1 MRDIKY
7 KARLSTSNGYA
18 IGIPIKDELGNWS
31 MSMIGY
37 PNIRHKIILETISV
51 YTGKKDK
58 NDKEIFEGDIIAI
71 PSAISDKIYK
81 FVVGYSE
88 KDMSFV
94 LYEVNEKSNT
104 FSKVGIYYDRIA
116 NSCEFCSEDIE
127 VVGNL
132 FDTIPRLRARDIY
145 EEDDEED

>member
-18 IGIPIKDELGNWS
+18 IGIPIKDKLGNWS

-37 PNIRHKIILETISV
+37 PNIRHEIIQETISV

-81 FVVGYSE
+81 FVVRYSE

-94 LYEVNEKSNT
+94 LYTIYDDNT
-104 FSKVGIYYDRIA
+104 IAPVGIYYNTIVD
-116 NSCEFCSEDIE
+116 SCEFCPTDIE
-127 VVGNL
+127 VVGNV
-132 FDTIPRLRARDIY
+132 FDTIPRLRTRDIY
-145 EEDDEED
+145 EED

>member
-18 IGIPIKDELGNWS
+18 IGIPIKDKLGNWS

-37 PNIRHKIILETISV
+37 PDIRHEIIQETISV

-71 PSAISDKIYK
+71 PSAISDRIYK
-81 FVVGYSE
+81 FVVRYSE

-94 LYEVNEKSNT
+94 LYTVYDDNT
-104 FSKVGIYYDRIA
+104 FDSVGIHYDRIVS
-116 NSCEFCSEDIE
+116 SCEFCPADIE
-127 VVGNL
+127 VVGNI
-132 FDTIPRLRARDIY
+132 FNTIPRLRARDVY
-145 EEDDEED
+145 EED

>member
-7 KARLSTSNGYA
+7 RARLSTSNGYA
-18 IGIPIKDELGNWS
+18 IGIPIKDKLGNWS

-37 PNIRHKIILETISV
+37 PDIRHEIIQETISV
-51 YTGKKDK
+51 CTGKKDK
-58 NDKEIFEGDIIAI
+58 NDEEIFEGDIIAI
-71 PSAISDKIYK
+71 PSAISDMIYK

-94 LYEVNEKSNT
+94 LYGVNEKSNT
-104 FSKVGIYYDRIA
+104 FSKVGMYYDRIA

-127 VVGNL
+127 VVGNI
-132 FDTIPRLRARDIY
+132 FDTIPHLRASEVY
-145 EEDDEED
+145 EEDEED

>member
-18 IGIPIKDELGNWS
+18 IGIPIKDKLGNWS

-37 PNIRHKIILETISV
+37 PNIRHEIIQETISV

-58 NDKEIFEGDIIAI
+58 NDEEIFEGDIIAI
-71 PSAISDKIYK
+71 PSAISDRIYK
-81 FVVGYSE
+81 FVVGYNE

-94 LYEVNEKSNT
+94 LYTIYDDDNT
-104 FSKVGIYYDRIA
+104 IDFVGIYYNTIV
-116 NSCEFCSEDIE
+116 NSCEFCPADIE
-127 VVGNL
+127 VVGNV
-132 FDTIPRLRARDIY
+132 FDTIPRLRARDSY
-145 EEDDEED
+145 EED

>member
-1 MRDIKY
+1 MRNITYRAMTDEFDGFIY
-7 KARLSTSNGYA
+7 N
-18 IGIPIKDELGNWS
+18 IPYVDGFGNWCMKNPIS
-31 MSMIGY
+31 GM
-37 PNIRHKIILETISV
+37 RIIVKRETITIG
-51 YTGKKDK
+51 TGKRDK
-58 NDKEIFEGDIIAI
+58 NNIEIFEGDIIAI
-71 PSAISDKIYK
+71 PSAVSDKIYK

-104 FSKVGIYYDRIA
+104 FSKVGMYYDRIV

-127 VVGNL
+127 VVGNV